1 MYRRAVLF
9 LLAAPG
15 YATDLD
21 GTMGQGLLRVH
32 RRLTIDYSRRTLTVE
47 PLATP

>member
-15 YATDLD
+15 YAADLD
-21 GTMGQGLLRVH
+21 GMMGQDLLRAL
-32 RRLTIDYSRRTLTVE
+32 RRLTIDYRRRTLTVE

>member
-21 GTMGQGLLRVH
+21 GMMGLNLLRAL
-32 RRLTIDYSRRTLTVE
+32 RRLTSDYGRRTLPVE
-47 PLATP
+47 PPATP